1 MAAWLHNDWFFAA
14 VWCYR
19 IDADARYFGRSQ
31 GRGADA
37 QARRGMNHWPYIT
50 AAYVLAII
58 ATLGVSGWSL
68 LAMRRA
74 EKAVDD
80 MKGDQ

>member
-1 MAAWLHNDWFFAA
+1 
-14 VWCYR
+14 
-19 IDADARYFGRSQ
+19 
-31 GRGADA
+31 
-37 QARRGMNHWPYIT
+37 MNHWPYIT

-58 ATLGVSGWSL
+58 ATVGVTGWSL

>member
-1 MAAWLHNDWFFAA
+1 VAARFHNDRIFIAIWRD
-14 VWCYR
+14 Y
-19 IDADARYFGRSQ
+19 IDADARDA
-31 GRGADA
+31 GRGKGGSADA
-37 QARRGMNHWPYIT
+37 AIGRGMNHWPYIT

-58 ATLGVSGWSL
+58 ATLGVTGWSL
-68 LAMRRA
+68 FAMRRA